1 MIMILFLENDILNV
15 INDPCAI
22 LDLMMEMTLYVHIMH
37 HEPIKRLKKLQ
48 VNKTFSK
55 SLGNVGEPK
64 YQT

>member
-37 HEPIKRLKKLQ
+37 HEPITIFKKYIYLSIHF
-48 VNKTFSK
+48 TSIY
-55 SLGNVGEPK
+55 L
-64 YQT
+64 

>member
-37 HEPIKRLKKLQ
+37 HEPIKRFKK
-48 VNKTFSK
+48 K
-55 SLGNVGEPK
+55 P
-64 YQT
+64 